1 MIRIRTA
8 LSAAVLALGVAT
20 MAQAQNPAPQGQPP
34 AQGGMGMG
42 RGGMMGQMLL
52 KDITLTADQ
61 QTKVD
66 AIQAKY
72 REQMQA
78 ARAEMQGG
86 DRDAA
91 RAKMRDLMSKESD
104 EIKAVLTDDQK
115 KQFDAN
121 VKDMEAR
128 RQQMMQQGGGARPPV
143 I

>member
-1 MIRIRTA
+1 MKRIRTA
-8 LSAAVLALGVAT
+8 VSAAVLALGAA
-20 MAQAQNPAPQGQPP
+20 MAAQAQNPTPQGQPP

-42 RGGMMGQMLL
+42 RGMGMAQMLM

-61 QTKVD
+61 QTKFD

-91 RAKMRDLMSKESD
+91 RAKMRELMSKQSE
-104 EIKAVLTDDQK
+104 EIKAILTDDQK

-121 VKDMEAR
+121 QKEMEAR
-128 RQQMMQQGGGARPPV
+128 RQQMMQGGGGQRPPTL
-143 I
+143 